1 MFVGWWALI
10 PIAVG
15 AAIWAIAKYWHKLP
29 GYIQKPLI
37 FIYVLLEAFAKYLYA
52 TLINPMIAFAK
63 IMYYV
68 FTGQFKK
75 AWATAKDAV
84 TSIIDPFLNIGKRY
98 DELVKKSDKYTE
110 EQNSGMD
117 NIKSKTTNMAND
129 IQSVMGNSLKITQQN
144 FDATTITGQL
154 SAVNIAN
161 AWDES
166 SINMSNSM
174 INSANMINEAI
185 NTIPSRIETVHETI
199 EITSYGT
206 SSGRSGATIGRDAL
220 GQPMTMIPT
229 ATPTATPKYVESKFP
244 GVPGYY
250 EYFQGG
256 GWIPKT
262 GPYML
267 HAGEYVN
274 TIGKANGMGNGTI
287 INLSPIYNVYVS
299 DKREFEMMIKNNN
312 NKLVEDLRRM
322 IEI

>member
-1 MFVGWWALI
+1 
-10 PIAVG
+10 
-15 AAIWAIAKYWHKLP
+15 
-29 GYIQKPLI
+29 
-37 FIYVLLEAFAKYLYA
+37 
-52 TLINPMIAFAK
+52 
-63 IMYYV
+63 
-68 FTGQFKK
+68 
-75 AWATAKDAV
+75 
-84 TSIIDPFLNIGKRY
+84 
-98 DELVKKSDKYTE
+98 
-110 EQNSGMD
+110 
-117 NIKSKTTNMAND
+117 
-129 IQSVMGNSLKITQQN
+129 
-144 FDATTITGQL
+144 
-154 SAVNIAN
+154 
-161 AWDES
+161 
-166 SINMSNSM
+166 
-174 INSANMINEAI
+174 
-185 NTIPSRIETVHETI
+185 
-199 EITSYGT
+199 
-206 SSGRSGATIGRDAL
+206 
-220 GQPMTMIPT
+220 MIPT